1 MATGRKKRVQ
11 DEQLLISSG
20 RILDA
25 EITQEV
31 VSLAEGEFSLNK
43 GYARLAGMLARF
55 KATEA
60 WRDVGYSSFNAYLLS
75 LQEKYGRSSKQ
86 LYVYIAAAE
95 QLLPYASETDINRMG
110 ITKAEALARAAKKAG
125 KPITAGLLAAA
136 LDAKI
141 GVNELKGL
149 AHQAYNLPAG
159 ELPKGNWFDFG
170 GAYLTAEER
179 KIFVEAVKIAIRV
192 LDLPKE
198 MPEWLQRKRVLLAF
212 ASEFDGTYRRDV
224 YGPGVGGDQQP
235 GTSYPDLSDEEGG
248 G

>member
-1 MATGRKKRVQ
+1 MA
-11 DEQLLISSG
+11 
-20 RILDA
+20 ILSPNALAFAA
-25 EITQEV
+25 EIEKEV
-31 VSLAEGEFSLNK
+31 VGLAEGEFSLQR
-43 GYARLAGMLARF
+43 GYARLAGMLVRF
-55 KATEA
+55 KKAEV
-60 WRDVGYSSFNAYLLS
+60 WRDIGHSSFNSYLLS

-86 LYVYIAAAE
+86 LYVYISAAE
-95 QLLPYASETDINRMG
+95 QLLPACGEADLDRMG
-110 ITKAEALARAAKKAG
+110 ITKAEALARASRKAD
-125 KPITAGLLAAA
+125 KPVTAELLAAA